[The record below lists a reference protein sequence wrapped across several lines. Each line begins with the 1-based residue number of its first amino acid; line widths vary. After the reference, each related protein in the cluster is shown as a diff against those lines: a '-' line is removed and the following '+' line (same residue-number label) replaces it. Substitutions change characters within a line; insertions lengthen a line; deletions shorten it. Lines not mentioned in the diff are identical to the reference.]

1 MEKAYFA
8 YAGIGSRETPKDVIK
23 VIRLIAARL
32 EKEGWILRSG
42 GAKGADSAFEEGIKD
57 PANMEIFLPSSFF
70 NGKSANR
77 TGFINSLKSPVYA
90 EADKTVEKYHP
101 CPEKLSEFPR
111 KLMARNAMQIMG
123 FEMNSPVK
131 MVIAWTR
138 GGKTIGG
145 TGQALRMAFS
155 KKIPILNLGDPAI
168 LQRSKDWLFDS
179 PFLPETLGET
189 PF

>member
-1 MEKAYFA
+1 MEREYFA
-8 YAGIGSRETPKDVIK
+8 YAGIGSRKTPKDAIK
-23 VIRLIAARL
+23 LIRLIAARL

-42 GAKGADSAFEEGIKD
+42 GANGADSAFEEGVQD
-57 PANMEIFLPSSFF
+57 PSNMEIFLPSSFF

-77 TGFINSLKSPVYA
+77 QGFINALKSPAYS
-90 EADKTVEKYHP
+90 EADKTVDKYHP

-111 KLMARNAMQIMG
+111 KLMARNAMQVMG
-123 FEMNSPVK
+123 FNMDSPVK

-145 TGQALRMAFS
+145 TGQALRMAFA
-155 KKIPILNLGDPAI
+155 KRIPILNLGDPVV
-168 LQRSKDWLFDS
+168 LQRAKDWLFDS
-179 PFLPETLGET
+179 PYLPETFGET